1 MTAKVTANN
10 TTNKN
15 RFVFM
20 VNLEGKVKTALL
32 VKVMKEWARCTYQW
46 NVQNTQLL
54 FRNQLYWEP
63 RTVSKLK
70 LFFFLCT
77 SWWCYTVFH
86 PVQLKQPYAECGC
99 ILCFFYLGLVY
110 LLFIYL

>member
-10 TTNKN
+10 ITNKN

-70 LFFFLCT
+70 LFFFF
-77 SWWCYTVFH
+77 Y
-86 PVQLKQPYAECGC
+86 VQAGGVIQCS
-99 ILCFFYLGLVY
+99 ILYS
-110 LLFIYL
+110 

>member
-1 MTAKVTANN
+1 
-10 TTNKN
+10 
-15 RFVFM
+15 M

-70 LFFFLCT
+70 LFFFF
-77 SWWCYTVFH
+77 Y
-86 PVQLKQPYAECGC
+86 VQAGGVIQCS
-99 ILCFFYLGLVY
+99 ILYS
-110 LLFIYL
+110 